1 MNFRPKLS
9 EKNKSCLSALH
20 LKFDGNLFSY
30 LTLSIK
36 KFNSLKHFC
45 LICSLKMELEFEII
59 LNEEFFEEFGKLL
72 HYDIKVLLKANHND
86 WFTHIVAHPYA
97 YPNHNRQMSTSIFV
111 STKRDKI
118 LSSFH
123 HEY

>member
-1 MNFRPKLS
+1 
-9 EKNKSCLSALH
+9 
-20 LKFDGNLFSY
+20 
-30 LTLSIK
+30 
-36 KFNSLKHFC
+36 
-45 LICSLKMELEFEII
+45 MELEFEII

-118 LSSFH
+118 LSSFYP
-123 HEY
+123 EYWACRSQNFYCQNWQSQIVYLCNDNTPLRLEWL